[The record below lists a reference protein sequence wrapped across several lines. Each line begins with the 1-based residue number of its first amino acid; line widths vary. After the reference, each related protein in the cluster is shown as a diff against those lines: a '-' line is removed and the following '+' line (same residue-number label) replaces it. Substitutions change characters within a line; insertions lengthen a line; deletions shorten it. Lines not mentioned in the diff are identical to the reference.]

1 MGGKR
6 KTQIVKVTDLALDR
20 PDLSAAEIGR
30 EIGLSKSR
38 VSGILKLPGA
48 AKRVRARLAEGNPIG
63 RATAGIATILATLE
77 TLIEETLASPD
88 GLDRDDVADL
98 MTYLA
103 ALTGTLDRLGRTGI
117 QLDTVVQ
124 TDDDAQLTIL
134 ILEAWAR
141 GVRWAMRYPPDR
153 GRRGARLADRR
164 VAGLI
169 ARLDRDA

>member
-134 ILEAWAR
+134 ILEAWA
-141 GVRWAMRYPPDR
+141 GQSPGPP
-153 GRRGARLADRR
+153 R
-164 VAGLI
+164 VNPSACYVLRASVVEKFSQFCRTTGK
-169 ARLDRDA
+169 R